1 MIIVILI
8 FGLILEMSSALV
20 FIPFLSRLPTW
31 RLLMNLVPSMKCW
44 RFKLRHKINDALSPP
59 HPRLCIYR
67 RNPTLF
73 SIVTERV
80 QITNYRV
87 WFIEGQTQCKSEIL
101 LVLIF
106 DTVKPV
112 FNGQL
117 PRSRKSPVVAQ
128 SMELVELKGFLE
140 LSYKMQVTTC
150 EWPVRIGFTK

>member
-1 MIIVILI
+1 
-8 FGLILEMSSALV
+8 
-20 FIPFLSRLPTW
+20 
-31 RLLMNLVPSMKCW
+31 MNLVPSMKCW